1 MRAMVISQ
9 DNGSGGA
16 PVGLAPADIPTPSP
30 GPGEVLLDVAAAGV
44 NRADLLQLKGLHPPP
59 SGAPDWPG
67 LEVSGTIAALGDG
80 VTGHQVGDR
89 VCALVDGGGYAEQAL
104 ARAEHLLPVPD
115 ALDLVDAAG
124 LPEAM
129 ATLWSN
135 LIAVPGLPATAGL
148 DPESLQRTTV
158 LVHGGSGGVGTA
170 AIQLLTALGA
180 RVLTTAGGPD
190 RTARCA
196 ELGAHRAIDHR
207 SEDFVEITRTETS
220 GTGADVVLDVV
231 GAKYLQRNIDA
242 VARFGH
248 LVIIGMQKGTT
259 GELNLAPLLTRWL
272 SIHGTV
278 LRQRPPEQKT
288 AILTDVGQRAWPLVT
303 AGKVR
308 PVVHARVPLAEA
320 SEAHRMMADGE
331 VFGKVLLLP

>member
-1 MRAMVISQ
+1 MRAMLISSPESSAATLT
-9 DNGSGGA
+9 GSD
-16 PVGLAPADIPTPSP
+16 VPTLSP
-30 GPGEVLLDVAAAGV
+30 GPGEVLIDVAAAGV

-59 SGAPDWPG
+59 AGAPDWPG
-67 LEVSGTIAALGDG
+67 LEVSGTIATLGDG
-80 VTGHQVGDR
+80 VTGHHVGDR

-115 ALDLVDAAG
+115 GLDLVDAAG
-124 LPEAM
+124 LPEAL

-135 LIAVPGLPATAGL
+135 LIAVPELPATVGL
-148 DPESLQRTTV
+148 APHALPGITS

-170 AIQLLTALGA
+170 AIQVLTALGA

-207 SEDFVEITRTETS
+207 NEDFVEITRAET
-220 GTGADVVLDVV
+220 GGAGADVVLDVV
-231 GAKYLQRNIDA
+231 GAKYLHQNIDVLA
-242 VARFGH
+242 PFGH
-248 LVIIGMQKGTT
+248 LVVLGMQKGAT
-259 GELNLAPLLTRWL
+259 GELNLARLLTRWL

-278 LRQRPPEQKT
+278 LRQRPTEQKT
-288 AILTDVGQRAWPLVT
+288 AILTDLRKRAWPLVT
-303 AGKVR
+303 EGKVR

-320 SEAHRMMADGE
+320 AEAHRMMAEGE